1 MERGLLGRLAGS
13 ISRRT
18 SGHPRCGSLHEG
30 SQGGVDA
37 ASSKYCGESLHEI
50 LEEKRTISGAAL
62 TGRRGNS
69 GRGETSVHVD
79 QALPLLF
86 VPHNTS

>member
-1 MERGLLGRLAGS
+1 MERGLLVGLAGS

-37 ASSKYCGESLHEI
+37 APSEYCGESLHEI
-50 LEEKRTISGAAL
+50 LEEKRTTSGAAL
-62 TGRRGNS
+62 TGGRGNT

-79 QALPLLF
+79 QTLPILF
-86 VPHNTS
+86 IPHDPS